1 MAYPWRPNWRFDEI
15 LPELTRR
22 TVRYIQ
28 GRAKN
33 DAPFF
38 LYFAMTSPHEPVAP
52 SKQFAGKS
60 GIAPIADFL
69 METDWSA
76 GQVIQAIDE
85 AGIADN
91 TIVIFTGWETGMKT
105 IVQSLLGALAGL
117 WLAPRSPR

>member
-1 MAYPWRPNWRFDEI
+1 MAPGWKFDEI

-22 TVRYIQ
+22 AVRHIHAQ
-28 GRAKN
+28 AKT
-33 DAPFF
+33 DKPFF

-76 GQVIQAIDE
+76 GRD
-85 AGIADN
+85 
-91 TIVIFTGWETGMKT
+91 
-105 IVQSLLGALAGL
+105 
-117 WLAPRSPR
+117 